1 MAART
6 LDHYFLEPKDA
17 TQRRYETLR
26 AVFVEGLSLKDAA
39 QRFHVSYGTARNW
52 ASEFRQAFQS
62 GQRPPFSRAHR
73 APQTERRIPTNRASK
88 SPTPGC
94 CRCQPDA
101 D

>member
-1 MAART
+1 MAARA

-39 QRFHVSYGTARNW
+39 RRFQVSYGTARNW

-62 GQRPPFSRAHR
+62 DQRPPFSPARR
-73 APQTERRIPTNRASK
+73 APQTQRRIRANRTSK
-88 SPTPGC
+88 SPTRGC
-94 CRCQPDA
+94 CRCKQDA